1 MAQPIW
7 ITETGSLGTIPE
19 GVFYQTQ
26 VSAFDPDEDP
36 VYFALVA
43 GSLPNGIA
51 LSTTGSVE
59 GVPFAVINIQ
69 GVPADVSIDVTSKFC
84 IRAYTTKIVNSQTVV
99 DRFADRTFTI
109 TVAGQNIPIF
119 ITPAGSIGSTFDAGY
134 YQFQIEFTDNDQTDT
149 VRASIIAG
157 SLPQGLTI
165 SASGLI
171 SGFIPPI
178 EDSSEIY
185 NFTVGITDGKSS
197 NLREFSLTVE
207 QSAIIKPYI
216 ANFTPSNIGTFL
228 SDSFFAFRFLGADFE
243 DEPIEYIEYVGAGL
257 SFPPGTTLN
266 SSTGWLSGY
275 IPDLGITELVFN
287 FAIQV
292 QRVGDPSTL
301 SNPYYFSVNIN
312 GSISSQ
318 IIWISPEN
326 LGTINTGD
334 TSTFRVEAVSAAGL
348 SLYYRFKENDYPTVN
363 SGIYNKLPQGL
374 KLLSSG
380 NIVGRVSFDTF
391 SLDNGSTTFDVNTN
405 NSFIEAPT
413 TFDLT
418 YRFTIN
424 AYSLNGVVNVFKTF
438 VIRVNRAYNE
448 PYQNLYIQAMPGI
461 DDRAIIESILTD
473 TTVFVPDAI
482 YRPDDPNFGVADNVK
497 YWHAYGLRA
506 STVDEYLASLNL
518 NHYWKNLLL
527 GPVKTARALNANGDI
542 LYEVVY
548 SEIIDDLVNRLGQ
561 SVSKFLTLPYPIA
574 TYTAGILSTLENL
587 NWEDAEPTIVYT
599 NIETVY
605 PNSLINMRDQVI
617 DQIGKISEYLP
628 TWMISKQ
635 ENGQI
640 LGYTPAWVIC
650 YTNPGQS
657 KRIAYYFNN
666 TYPDTL
672 NKIDFKADRYELDRL
687 LSRNW
692 DPVADSTQGAWVPPA
707 SATTFDLLNHYRV
720 TSVVNAGS
728 LYQINDEILILGS
741 NLGGTDGLNDV
752 VIRVLDVDNLGAIT
766 YYSVT
771 GTAPL
776 LSTGDTYN
784 NITGTTD
791 GSGINAEFDF
801 IVASGSATIFDD
813 NSMRF
818 ITPLDNY
825 SNSTEYDKYL
835 IFPKSNILA

>member
-7 ITETGSLGTIPE
+7 VTSAGSLGTIPD

-26 VSAFDPDEDP
+26 VSAFDPDGDP
-36 VYFALVA
+36 VYFALIA

-59 GVPFAVINIQ
+59 GVPIAVINLQ
-69 GVPADVSIDVTSKFC
+69 GVPADVARDVTSKFC
-84 IRAYTTKIVNSQTVV
+84 IRAYTTKIVDSQVVV

-109 TVAGQNIPIF
+109 TVAGQNIPSF
-119 ITPAGSIGSTFDAGY
+119 ITPSGSIGSAFDAGY
-134 YQFQIEFTDNDQTDT
+134 YQFQIEFTDSDLTDIVT
-149 VRASIIAG
+149 ASIIAG
-157 SLPQGLTI
+157 SLPQGLSI
-165 SASGLI
+165 NASGLI

-178 EDSSEIY
+178 DDSTEIF
-185 NFTVGITDGKSS
+185 NFTVGITDGKNSD
-197 NLREFSLTVE
+197 LREFSLTVE

-228 SDSFFAFRFLGADFE
+228 SDSFFAYRFLGEDFE
-243 DEPIEYIEYVGAGL
+243 DQPIEYIEYVGAGL
-257 SFPPGTTLN
+257 GLPTGTTLN

-301 SNPYYFSVNIN
+301 SDPYYFSVNIN
-312 GSISSQ
+312 GSISGQ
-318 IIWISPEN
+318 ITWISPEN

-334 TSTFRVEAVSAAGL
+334 TSTFSIEAISTAGL
-348 SLYYRFKENDYPTVN
+348 PLYYRFKENDYPTVN
-363 SGIYNKLPQGL
+363 SGTYNKLPQGL

-380 NIVGRVSFDTF
+380 NIIGRVSFDTF
-391 SLDNGSTTFDVNTN
+391 SLDNGTTTFDIDSTN
-405 NSFIEAPT
+405 RFITAPT

-424 AYSLNGVVNVFKTF
+424 AYSLNGVINVFKSF
-438 VIRVNRAYNE
+438 VIKVNRNYNE
-448 PYQNLYIQAMPGI
+448 PYQNLYIQAMPGL
-461 DDRAIIESILTD
+461 DDRVTLENILTD
-473 TTVFVPDAI
+473 TTVFVPSSI
-482 YRPDDPNFGVADNVK
+482 YRLDDPNFGVADSVK
-497 YWHAYGLRA
+497 YWHAYGLQA

-527 GPVKTARALNANGDI
+527 GPIKTARALTANGEI

-548 SEIIDDLVNRLGQ
+548 SEIIDDLVNSQGQ
-561 SVSKFLTLPYPIA
+561 SISKFLTLPYPIA
-574 TYTAGILSTLENL
+574 SYAAGILSTLENL
-587 NWEDAEPTIVYT
+587 NWEDADPIIIYT

-617 DQIGKISEYLP
+617 DSIGKISEYLP
-628 TWMISKQ
+628 NWMISKQ

-640 LGYTPAWVIC
+640 LGYIPAWVLC
-650 YTNPGQS
+650 YTKPGQS

-666 TYPDTL
+666 TYPDKL

-707 SATTFDLLNHYRV
+707 SATTFDLLNHYQV
-720 TSVVNAGS
+720 SSVVNSGS
-728 LYQINDEILILGS
+728 LYEINDEILIQGS
-741 NLGGTDGLNDV
+741 NLGGSDGLNDV
-752 VIRVLDVDNLGAIT
+752 IIRVLEVDNLGSIM
-766 YYSVT
+766 YYSIT
-771 GTAPL
+771 GIAPL
-776 LSTGDTYN
+776 LSTGNTYD
-784 NITGTTD
+784 NIIGTTD
-791 GSGINAEFDF
+791 GSGINAEFNF
-801 IVASGSATIFDD
+801 VVGSGSATVFDTD
-813 NSMRF
+813 STRF
-818 ITPLDNY
+818 ITPVDNY

-835 IFPKSNILA
+835 IFPKNNILA